1 MAIFY
6 QTNTV
11 SESKGKSLLHVAA
24 EFGLISNLISLVC
37 RFIFRPIEEISYNL
51 FAKFKQEETSD
62 GVKKQL
68 KEKDRDEIV
77 KILSQYLGGVMG
89 IGISAIIF
97 SQFCAEDFIFLLY
110 SEKWATHSAADIMKA
125 YCVSLFFMSMN
136 GMTEAFAY
144 GLANKDVLTKLQGIM
159 LINSV
164 VYVIAVAYFFKS

>member
-6 QTNTV
+6 QTNATN
-11 SESKGKSLLHVAA
+11 ESKGKALLHVAA

-51 FAKFKQEETSD
+51 FAKFKQEEAD
-62 GVKKQL
+62 GDNKAL

-97 SQFCAEDFIFLLY
+97 SQFCAFDFIYLLY
-110 SEKWATHSAADIMKA
+110 SEKWATPSAAEIMKA
-125 YCVSLFFMSMN
+125 YCISLFFMSMN

-144 GLANKDVLTKLQGIM
+144 GLANKDVLNKL
-159 LINSV
+159 
-164 VYVIAVAYFFKS
+164 